1 MKYYFSLLILLVNS
15 SACFAIN
22 TSNLQNKIQFNNNN
36 FSTLNESKVWSGH
49 ATPSQTLP
57 PKILDMLQKYNY
69 KKQDGNDGVVLNA
82 KVIRFEWGVFFGVV
96 DVELTIQ
103 YSLTGNGVVESK
115 TISSKASATRSEAG
129 WTMDG
134 SYRTAALAM
143 DRLTDDSVNK
153 LQAFL
158 STVIVKEQLKVEPI
172 QKPTESNQLLKQ
184 GELKSSGDSLNADNQ
199 ILERPLPVDRLSIEA
214 SKKKCT
220 ELGFK
225 PATEGHGKCV
235 LQLSK

>member
-1 MKYYFSLLILLVNS
+1 MKYYFSLFILLVNS
-15 SACFAIN
+15 SACFALN

-69 KKQDGNDGVVLNA
+69 KKQEGNDGVVLNA
-82 KVIRFEWGVFFGVV
+82 KVIRFEWDVFFGVV

-103 YSLTGNGVVESK
+103 YSLTGHGVVESK
-115 TISSKASATRSEAG
+115 TITSKASATRSEAG

-153 LQAFL
+153 LQLFL
-158 STVIVKEQLKVEPI
+158 STVTLKAQAPVEPSK
-172 QKPTESNQLLKQ
+172 KPLGPNQPLKENGVEATDNSLSTEKQ
-184 GELKSSGDSLNADNQ
+184 
-199 ILERPLPVDRLSIEA
+199 PVGGAQSEVRFSIET
-214 SKKKCT
+214 SKKKCAD
-220 ELGFK
+220 LGFK
-225 PATEGHGKCV
+225 PMTESFGKCV

>member
-1 MKYYFSLLILLVNS
+1 MKYYFSLLILLVSS
-15 SACFAIN
+15 SACFATN
-22 TSNLQNKIQFNNNN
+22 TSNLQNKIQFNSSN
-36 FSTLNESKVWSGH
+36 FSTLNESKVWAGH

-69 KKQDGNDGVVLNA
+69 KKQEGNDGVVLSA

-103 YSLTGNGVVESK
+103 YSLTGNSVVESK

-153 LQAFL
+153 LQIFVSSVVL
-158 STVIVKEQLKVEPI
+158 KEQAPIEPI
-172 QKPTESNQLLKQ
+172 QKALGPNQTPKENGVDATANQLSTEKQ
-184 GELKSSGDSLNADNQ
+184 PTDGT
-199 ILERPLPVDRLSIEA
+199 RPEVRFSIEV
-214 SKKKCT
+214 SKKKCAD
-220 ELGFK
+220 LGFK
-225 PATEGHGKCV
+225 PMTESFGKCV